1 MNRYILIIIVVCT
14 VSAVANSQQIATSS
28 LYDMQGTFH
37 NPSVAG
43 VQKHGMIGATYRSM
57 WDGIDGGPVTTTV
70 FGSAY
75 VPSVKLGIGGYLFS
89 DVTGPTKRLGMQMA
103 YAYHIPLKND
113 AVFSLGIE
121 GRFQQFSID
130 KSKLQNS
137 LGSDPVLAG
146 PGNRFTGDA
155 GFGMSFTNKKFQA
168 GVSVS
173 QLIQSKMDFYSL
185 SLGGSSAALPERSRE
200 ARLYRHYYLH
210 GNYKWDVD
218 GVTTITPS
226 ALFIYLP
233 NAPLEFQGG
242 ARVEHKDLFWW
253 GLAWRARQSWM
264 ISAGVRIAKKFTV
277 GYCFDIYS
285 TPLSVYDKGSNAHEI
300 LMKYEFLK

>member
-1 MNRYILIIIVVCT
+1 MKRYIIFIFVQCSVII
-14 VSAVANSQQIATSS
+14 SAGQQIATSS

-43 VQKHGMIGATYRSM
+43 SQKHGSIGATYRTM
-57 WDGIDGGPVTTTV
+57 WDGIDGAPVTTTV

-75 VPSVKLGIGGYLFS
+75 IPSVRLGVGGYVFS
-89 DVTGPTKRLGMQMA
+89 DVTGPTKRLGLQMA
-103 YAYHIPLKND
+103 YAYHIPLRND

-130 KSKLQNS
+130 KGKLQTS

-155 GFGMSFTNKKFQA
+155 GFGISYTGKKLQVGA
-168 GVSVS
+168 SVS
-173 QLIQSKMDFYSL
+173 QLVQSKMDFYKLNL
-185 SLGGSSAALPERSRE
+185 SSSASPLPERSKE

-210 GNYKWDVD
+210 GNYKWNVD
-218 GVTTITPS
+218 DVTTIVPS
-226 ALFIYLP
+226 AMFIYLP

-242 ARVEHKDLFWW
+242 ARVEHNDVFWW
-253 GLAWRARQSWM
+253 GLALRARQSWM
-264 ISAGVRIAKKFTV
+264 LSAGVHINKKFTV

-285 TPLSVYDKGSNAHEI
+285 TPLSVYDKGSNGHEI
-300 LMKYEFLK
+300 LLRYDFIK